1 MVNCYRIYYKYKIF
15 GGSMSVE
22 NAARR
27 LARRNK
33 WAYCFGG
40 IGRDM
45 AYQLFNAW
53 LFTFILLTNR
63 ITLSQQLTLTA
74 IFILCKLWD
83 GFNDP
88 IMGFIIEKT
97 RTRFGKFKPWML
109 VGVFTNSVVLMVIFS
124 SSMFGI
130 TGWSYV
136 AFISCMY
143 LLWDITFTM
152 NDISY
157 WSMLPALTSNNSDR
171 DSTSAWANLMAGA
184 GAGIAGVSIPFFTA
198 GRFTIGGSNLIAYA
212 VISGIIC
219 MFFIGCQ
226 LLTFFGVKEEH
237 IALPQKN
244 KKSGDEMNIRKVF
257 RILKKNDQLLWTALV
272 MLIYNSSGS
281 ILAGMLTI
289 YVYIT
294 YGYEGYLVTVFS
306 IVFGVMGALPMLLF
320 PYLSKT
326 FGRRKLI
333 WLCIGIS
340 SLGYIM
346 FFFMGFIGGMTGFY
360 LLAVCGVLIN
370 FGQSLFYN
378 ILTINIS
385 NAVEYNEWKT
395 GSRNEGIIFSL
406 RPLMAKFGGALQ
418 FGIISVTYAVL
429 HINDITN
436 YISKVENGV
445 YQGMYT
451 EGQKTELISAAL
463 KNTNASTSLV
473 LRAIMVVLPVTLL
486 LTACYICWR
495 KCTIDEKK
503 YAEIVADLA
512 AIKAEKN

>member
-1 MVNCYRIYYKYKIF
+1 MPVLE
-15 GGSMSVE
+15 STV
-22 NAARR
+22 AAKK

-33 WAYCFGG
+33 WTYCFGG

-53 LFTFILLTNR
+53 LFTFILLTNS
-63 ITLSQQLTLTA
+63 ITLAQQLTLTA
-74 IFILCKLWD
+74 IFIVCKIWD

-97 RTRFGKFKPWML
+97 RTKFGKFKPWMMI
-109 VGVFTNSVVLMVIFS
+109 GVFTNSIVLMVIYT
-124 SSMFGI
+124 SSMYGM
-130 TGWSYV
+130 TGWKYV
-136 AFISCMY
+136 AFISVMY

-157 WSMLPALTSNNSDR
+157 WSMLPALTSNNADR
-171 DSTSAWANLMAGA
+171 DSTASWANLLAGA
-184 GAGIAGVSIPFFTA
+184 GAGAAGIAIPFFTA
-198 GRFTIGGSNLIAYA
+198 GRFTIGGSNITAYA
-212 VISGIIC
+212 VISAIIC
-219 MFFIGCQ
+219 AFFIGCQ

-237 IALPQKN
+237 IADKKQK
-244 KKSGDEMNIRKVF
+244 GDEMNLRIVF
-257 RILKKNDQLLWTALV
+257 QILKKNDQLLWTALV
-272 MLIYNSSGS
+272 MFIYNASGS
-281 ILAGMLTI
+281 ILSGMLTI

-306 IVFGVMGALPMLLF
+306 VVFGIMGALPMLLF

-326 FGRRKLI
+326 FGRRKMI
-333 WLCIGIS
+333 WFCVGIS
-340 SLGYIM
+340 TIGYIL
-346 FFFMGFIGGMTGFY
+346 FFFMGFIKGMTGFY

-406 RPLMAKFGGALQ
+406 RPLMAKFGGAMQ
-418 FGIISVTYAVL
+418 FGIISVTYAILRITDV
-429 HINDITN
+429 TN

-445 YQGMYT
+445 YQGIYT
-451 EGQKTELISAAL
+451 EPEKTSLISEVLNGVNPAI
-463 KNTNASTSLV
+463 STI
-473 LRAIMVVLPVTLL
+473 LRAIMVVLPVIMLL
-486 LTACYICWR
+486 LACYICWK

-503 YAEIVADLA
+503 YAEIVKDIA
-512 AIKAEKN
+512 ARKAEQAAEI